1 MPYNSN
7 TGTYSYNVGDLVRL
21 QATFKDLASVLA
33 DPTTVVLK
41 VKNPAGTTTTYNYPG
56 TIIRSSTGVFYYD
69 YLVGASGTHY
79 FNFAGAGAYTAV
91 DESSFEV
98 VATQF

>member
-1 MPYNSN
+1 MPYNAN

-33 DPTTVVLK
+33 DPTTLTLK
-41 VKNPAGTTTTYNYPG
+41 VKNPAGATTTYNYPG
-56 TIIRSSTGVFYYD
+56 TIVRSSTGVFYYD